1 MIKFSRNY
9 IKITGVTL
17 MAVLALGIGGTGAAV
32 RHRMALKNEVRTPT
46 VEVTTNETIGNVDH
60 NSGKKQKEVMFKN
73 TGSADVFLRIAY
85 AEAWIYTEPLSGGK
99 KEQIILPN
107 RSETG
112 NDDSIV
118 SKDWDNDWNDNWYD
132 GGDGWYYYKKV
143 LKADESTE
151 KVLRSVT
158 FNDTDNYPDSRY
170 VDAEYQLHFQVEAV
184 QASDELQVSKDAVK
198 KLFDKSI
205 SVDENGWLTDKYETE
220 VKWAEG
226 GN

>member
-46 VEVTTNETIGNVDH
+46 VEVTTTENIGDVDR

-85 AEAWIYTEPLSGGK
+85 AETWVYTESLSGGK
-99 KEQIILPN
+99 TEQIILPN
-107 RSETG
+107 RSEPG

-118 SKDWDNDWNDNWYD
+118 SKEWHNWNDNWYD

-143 LKADESTE
+143 LEAGKNTE
-151 KVLRSVT
+151 EILRSVT
-158 FNDTDNYPDSRY
+158 FNDIDNYPDSRY
-170 VDAEYQLHFQVEAV
+170 ADAEYQLHFQVEAV

-198 KLFDKSI
+198 ELFDKSI
-205 SVDENGWLTDKYETE
+205 SIDENGWLGNKYTTT
-220 VKWAEG
+220 VLWEG

>member
-46 VEVTTNETIGNVDH
+46 VEVTTSETIGNVDRY
-60 NSGKKQKEVMFKN
+60 SGKKQKEVMFKN

-85 AEAWIYTEPLSGGK
+85 AETWIYTESLSGGK
-99 KEQIILPN
+99 TEQIILPN
-107 RSETG
+107 RSEPG

-118 SKDWDNDWNDNWYD
+118 SKEWHNWNDNWYD

-143 LKADESTE
+143 LEAEESTE
-151 KVLRSVT
+151 EILRSVT
-158 FNDTDNYPDSRY
+158 FNDADSYPDSRY
-170 VDAEYQLHFQVEAV
+170 AEAEYQLHFQVEAV

-198 KLFDKSI
+198 ELFDKSI
-205 SVDENGWLTDKYETE
+205 SVDENGWPGNKYTTT
-220 VKWAEG
+220 VLWEG

>member
-46 VEVTTNETIGNVDH
+46 VEVTTTENIGDVDR

-85 AEAWIYTEPLSGGK
+85 AETWVYTESLSGGK
-99 KEQIILPN
+99 TEQIILPN
-107 RSETG
+107 RSEPG

-118 SKDWDNDWNDNWYD
+118 SKEWHNWNDNWYD

-143 LKADESTE
+143 LEAGKNTE
-151 KVLRSVT
+151 EILRSVT
-158 FNDTDNYPDSRY
+158 FNDIDNYPDSRY
-170 VDAEYQLHFQVEAV
+170 ADAEYQLHFQVEAV

-198 KLFDKSI
+198 ELFDKSI
-205 SVDENGWLTDKYETE
+205 SVDEKGWPGNKYTTT
-220 VKWAEG
+220 VLWEG

>member
-46 VEVTTNETIGNVDH
+46 VEVTTTENIGDVDR

-85 AEAWIYTEPLSGGK
+85 AETWVYTESLSGGK
-99 KEQIILPN
+99 TEQIILPN
-107 RSETG
+107 RSEPG

-118 SKDWDNDWNDNWYD
+118 SKEWHNWNDNWYD

-143 LKADESTE
+143 LEAGKNTE
-151 KVLRSVT
+151 EILKSVT

-170 VDAEYQLHFQVEAV
+170 ADAEYQLHFQVEAV

-198 KLFDKSI
+198 ELFDKSI
-205 SVDENGWLTDKYETE
+205 SVDEKGWPGNKYTTT
-220 VKWAEG
+220 VLWEG

>member
-46 VEVTTNETIGNVDH
+46 VEATTTEKIGDVDR
-60 NSGKKQKEVMFKN
+60 NSGKKQKEVVFKN
-73 TGSADVFLRIAY
+73 TGTADVFLRIAY
-85 AEAWIYTEPLSGGK
+85 AETWVYTESLSDGK

-118 SKDWDNDWNDNWYD
+118 SKEWDNDWNDNWYD

-143 LKADESTE
+143 LQAEKSTE
-151 KVLRSVT
+151 EILRSVT
-158 FNDTDNYPDSRY
+158 FDDADSYPDSRY
-170 VDAEYQLHFQVEAV
+170 AEAEYQLHFQVEAV

-198 KLFDKSI
+198 ELFDKSI
-205 SVDENGWLTDKYETE
+205 SVDEKGWPGNKYTTT
-220 VKWAEG
+220 VLWEG

>member
-46 VEVTTNETIGNVDH
+46 VEVTTTENIGDVDR

-85 AEAWIYTEPLSGGK
+85 AETWVYTESLSGGK
-99 KEQIILPN
+99 TEQIILPN
-107 RSETG
+107 RSEPG

-118 SKDWDNDWNDNWYD
+118 LKEWHNWNDNWYD

-143 LKADESTE
+143 LEAGKNTE
-151 KVLRSVT
+151 EILRSVT

-170 VDAEYQLHFQVEAV
+170 ADAEYQLHFQVEAV

-198 KLFDKSI
+198 ELFDKSI
-205 SVDENGWLTDKYETE
+205 SIDENGWPGNKYTTT
-220 VKWAEG
+220 VLWEG

>member
-46 VEVTTNETIGNVDH
+46 VEVTTTENIGDVDR

-85 AEAWIYTEPLSGGK
+85 AETWVYTESLSGGK
-99 KEQIILPN
+99 TEQIILPN
-107 RSETG
+107 CSEPG

-118 SKDWDNDWNDNWYD
+118 SKEWHNWNDNWYD

-143 LKADESTE
+143 LEAGKNTE
-151 KVLRSVT
+151 EILRSVT
-158 FNDTDNYPDSRY
+158 FNDIDNYPDSRY
-170 VDAEYQLHFQVEAV
+170 ADAEYQLHFQVEAV

-198 KLFDKSI
+198 ELFDKSI
-205 SVDENGWLTDKYETE
+205 SIDENGWLGNKYTTT
-220 VKWAEG
+220 VLWEG

>member
-46 VEVTTNETIGNVDH
+46 VEVTTNETIGNVDRY
-60 NSGKKQKEVMFKN
+60 SGKKQKEVVFEN
-73 TGSADVFLRIAY
+73 TGTADVFLRIAY
-85 AEAWIYTEPLSGGK
+85 AETWIYTESLSGGK
-99 KEQIILPN
+99 DEQIILPN

-118 SKDWDNDWNDNWYD
+118 SKEWDSEWSQHWYD
-132 GGDGWYYYKKV
+132 GGDGWYYYKKI
-143 LKADESTE
+143 LKANE
-151 KVLRSVT
+151 KTDKILKSVT

-170 VDAEYQLHFQVEAV
+170 ADAEYQLHFQVEAV

-198 KLFDKSI
+198 ELFDKSI
-205 SVDENGWLTDKYETE
+205 SIDENGWPGNKYTTT
-220 VKWAEG
+220 VLWEG

>member
-46 VEVTTNETIGNVDH
+46 VNVTTNETIGNVDH
-60 NSGKKQKEVMFKN
+60 SGKKQKEVMFTN

-85 AEAWIYTEPLSGGK
+85 AETWIYTESLTGGK
-99 KEQIILPN
+99 TEQIILPN

-118 SKDWDNDWNDNWYD
+118 SKEWDSKWSKHWYD

-143 LKADESTE
+143 LEAGQNTE
-151 KVLRSVT
+151 EILRSVT

-170 VDAEYQLHFQVEAV
+170 TDAEYQLHFQVEAV

-198 KLFDKSI
+198 ELFDKSI
-205 SVDENGWLTDKYETE
+205 SVEENGWPGNKYTTT
-220 VKWAEG
+220 VLWEG

>member
-46 VEVTTNETIGNVDH
+46 VEVTTNETIGNVDRY
-60 NSGKKQKEVMFKN
+60 SGKKQKEVVFEN
-73 TGSADVFLRIAY
+73 TGTADVFLRIAY
-85 AEAWIYTEPLSGGK
+85 AETWIYTESLSGGK
-99 KEQIILPN
+99 EEQIILPN

-118 SKDWDNDWNDNWYD
+118 SKEWDSEWSQHWYD
-132 GGDGWYYYKKV
+132 GGDGWYYYKKI
-143 LKADESTE
+143 LKANE
-151 KVLRSVT
+151 KTDKILKSVT

-170 VDAEYQLHFQVEAV
+170 ADAEYQLHFQVEAV

-198 KLFDKSI
+198 ELFDKSI
-205 SVDENGWLTDKYETE
+205 SIDENGWPGNKYTTT
-220 VKWAEG
+220 VLWEG

>member
-46 VEVTTNETIGNVDH
+46 VEVTTTENIGDVDR
-60 NSGKKQKEVMFKN
+60 NSGKKQKEVRFKN

-85 AEAWIYTEPLSGGK
+85 AETWVYTESLSGGK
-99 KEQIILPN
+99 TEQIILPN
-107 RSETG
+107 RSEPG

-118 SKDWDNDWNDNWYD
+118 SKEWHNWNDNWYD

-143 LKADESTE
+143 LEAGKNTE
-151 KVLRSVT
+151 EILKSVT

-170 VDAEYQLHFQVEAV
+170 ADAEYQLHFQVEAV
-184 QASDELQVSKDAVK
+184 QAGDELQVSKDAVK
-198 KLFDKSI
+198 ELFDKSI
-205 SVDENGWLTDKYETE
+205 SVDEKGWPGNKYTTI
-220 VKWAEG
+220 VLWEG

>member
-46 VEVTTNETIGNVDH
+46 VEVTTSETIGNVDRY
-60 NSGKKQKEVMFKN
+60 SGKKQKEVMFKN

-85 AEAWIYTEPLSGGK
+85 AETWIYTESLSGGK
-99 KEQIILPN
+99 TEQIILPN
-107 RSETG
+107 RSEPG

-118 SKDWDNDWNDNWYD
+118 SKEWHNWNDNWYD

-143 LKADESTE
+143 LEAEESTE
-151 KVLRSVT
+151 EILRSVT

-170 VDAEYQLHFQVEAV
+170 ADAEYQLHFQVEAV

-198 KLFDKSI
+198 ELFDKSI
-205 SVDENGWLTDKYETE
+205 SVDENGWPGNKYTTT
-220 VKWAEG
+220 VLWEG

>member
-32 RHRMALKNEVRTPT
+32 RHRMVLKNEVRTPT
-46 VEVTTNETIGNVDH
+46 VEVTTNETIGDVDH

-85 AEAWIYTEPLSGGK
+85 AETWIYTESLSDGK
-99 KEQIILPN
+99 TEQIILPN

-118 SKDWDNDWNDNWYD
+118 AKEWHNWNDNWYD

-143 LKADESTE
+143 LEAGENTE
-151 KVLRSVT
+151 EILGSVT

-170 VDAEYQLHFQVEAV
+170 AEAEYQLHFQVEAV

-198 KLFDKSI
+198 ELFDKSI
-205 SVDENGWLTDKYETE
+205 SVDENGWPGNKYTTT
-220 VKWAEG
+220 VLWEG

>member
-1 MIKFSRNY
+1 MIKFNRNY

-46 VEVTTNETIGNVDH
+46 VEVTTNETIGNVDRY
-60 NSGKKQKEVMFKN
+60 SGKKQKEVVFEN
-73 TGSADVFLRIAY
+73 TGTADVFLRIAY
-85 AEAWIYTEPLSGGK
+85 AETWIYTETLSGGK
-99 KEQIILPN
+99 DEQIILPN
-107 RSETG
+107 RRETG

-118 SKDWDNDWNDNWYD
+118 SKEWDSEWSQHWYD
-132 GGDGWYYYKKV
+132 GGDGWYYYKKI
-143 LKADESTE
+143 LKANE
-151 KVLRSVT
+151 KTDKILKSVT

-170 VDAEYQLHFQVEAV
+170 ADAEYQLHFQVEAV

-198 KLFDKSI
+198 ELFDKSI
-205 SVDENGWLTDKYETE
+205 SVDEKGWPGNKYTTI
-220 VKWAEG
+220 VLWEG

>member
-46 VEVTTNETIGNVDH
+46 VEVTTNETIGNVDR
-60 NSGKKQKEVMFKN
+60 NSGTKQKEVNFKN

-85 AEAWIYTEPLSGGK
+85 AETWIYTVTSSDGQ
-99 KEQIILPN
+99 KEQIMLPN
-107 RSETG
+107 RSEPG
-112 NDDSIV
+112 KDDSIV
-118 SKDWDNDWNDNWYD
+118 SKEWQNWDENWHD

-143 LKADESTE
+143 LEAGDTTE
-151 KVLRSVT
+151 EILKSVT
-158 FNDTDNYPDSRY
+158 FKDTERYPDSRY
-170 VDAEYQLHFQVEAV
+170 ADADYQLHFQVEAV

-198 KLFDKSI
+198 ELFDKSI
-205 SVDENGWLTDKYETE
+205 SVKNENGWPGNKYETT
-220 VKWAEG
+220 VLWEG

>member
-46 VEVTTNETIGNVDH
+46 VEVTTNETIGNVDRY
-60 NSGKKQKEVMFKN
+60 SGKKQKEVVFEN
-73 TGSADVFLRIAY
+73 TGTADVFLRIAY
-85 AEAWIYTEPLSGGK
+85 AETWIYTESLSGGK
-99 KEQIILPN
+99 EEQIILPN

-118 SKDWDNDWNDNWYD
+118 SKEWDSEWSQHWYD
-132 GGDGWYYYKKV
+132 GGDGWYYYKNI
-143 LKADESTE
+143 LKANE
-151 KVLRSVT
+151 KTDKILKSVT

-170 VDAEYQLHFQVEAV
+170 ADAEYQLHFQVEAV

-198 KLFDKSI
+198 ELFDKSI
-205 SVDENGWLTDKYETE
+205 SVDEKGWPGNKYTTT
-220 VKWAEG
+220 VLWEG